1 MPIYEITTDQIRK
14 IAVTTFSEA
23 GIKERADLQRL
34 LRSQIDIISPDTL
47 VIAEEF
53 GEWEDATRR
62 IDLLGLDKDANLV
75 VIELKRTE
83 DGGHM
88 DLQAIRYAAMVST
101 MTFEKVVEVYGEY
114 LKRIGSS
121 IEPRTSIL
129 TFLGRD
135 DPNEDSFAQDVRIVL
150 ASAEFSKELTT
161 TVLWLN
167 DRGLDV
173 RCVRIK
179 PYNDNGRVLID
190 IQPIIPL
197 PEAQEFQVQI
207 KAKQQR
213 EREAR
218 TSSKDL
224 TRFDV
229 SIAGETF
236 ERQYKRNAMLLMVK
250 HVCASGVTP
259 QQIAEA
265 VPWRPSLRL
274 FRMAE
279 GILTGQQFVEQ
290 LQQTDDGFDESR
302 WFCADEDLIQGAG
315 NTYAFSNQWGTR
327 TAQAI
332 SDLLAALPD
341 KNMTVAPSE

>member
-1 MPIYEITTDQIRK
+1 MPIYEIATDQIRK
-14 IAVTTFSEA
+14 IAETSFSEA

-34 LRSQIDIISPDTL
+34 LRSQIEIISPETL

-53 GEWEDATRR
+53 GEWEDAKRR

-101 MTFEKVVEVYGEY
+101 MTFEKVIEVYGAY
-114 LKRIGSS
+114 LKKINSNLDPRSS
-121 IEPRTSIL
+121 IL
-129 TFLGRD
+129 QFLGRD

-161 TVLWLN
+161 AVLWLN
-167 DRGLDV
+167 DHGLDI

-179 PYNDNGRVLID
+179 PYKDNGRVLVD
-190 IQPIIPL
+190 IQSIIPL

-207 KAKQQR
+207 KEKQQR

-229 SIAGETF
+229 SIAGKTY
-236 ERQYKRNAMLLMVK
+236 ERQYKRNAMLLIVK
-250 HVCASGVTP
+250 HLCGSGVTP

-265 VPWRPSLRL
+265 ISWRPNQRL
-274 FRMAE
+274 FRMAN
-279 GILTGQQFVEQ
+279 GLLTGQQFVER
-290 LQQTDDGFDESR
+290 LQQTDDGLDETR
-302 WFCADEDLIQGAG
+302 WFLADEDLIKTAE
-315 NTYAFSNQWGTR
+315 NTYALSNQWGTR
-327 TAQAI
+327 TAEAI
-332 SDLLAALPD
+332 SDILAAFPGR
-341 KNMTVAPSE
+341 NITVTASE